1 MIKYILKCE
10 KRHEFES
17 WFSNSQEFENL
28 RKKKLLECIFCKSQ
42 KVEKSI
48 MSPRVLNS
56 PKNELNNFSNKK
68 EIINLKKDL
77 LKIRKY
83 VEKNF
88 EYVGKNFSN
97 KVKEIY
103 YDNKNKKNIYGTTTL
118 EEQKELR
125 EEGIELTTIPWIDKD
140 N

>member
-10 KRHEFES
+10 KKHEFES

-48 MSPRVLNS
+48 MSPRVHNS
-56 PKNELNNFSNKK
+56 PKNELNNFSNQK

-97 KVKEIY
+97 KVK
-103 YDNKNKKNIYGTTTL
+103 DGTSSSSFFGFFFFWRDFVG
-118 EEQKELR
+118 EK
-125 EEGIELTTIPWIDKD
+125 
-140 N
+140 

>member
-1 MIKYILKCE
+1 MQIL
-10 KRHEFES
+10 S
-17 WFSNSQEFENL
+17 ISNQ
-28 RKKKLLECIFCKSQ
+28 
-42 KVEKSI
+42 
-48 MSPRVLNS
+48 
-56 PKNELNNFSNKK
+56 K